1 MSFVNV
7 FPTTITL
14 YSFMLSSEELRDWG
28 YGEDSASFRLVAL
41 KELGRSVDTDVPA
54 FSELG
59 VAAESYSLIYGILDD
74 GVGKEAFE
82 RLIQETHNFIVAD
95 RGFPKEYMLSNKAY
109 KYPVEIEVDES

>member
-7 FPTTITL
+7 FPTVITL

-41 KELGRSVDTDVPA
+41 KEAVASVDVNIPT
-54 FSELG
+54 FSEAAA
-59 VAAESYSLIYGILDD
+59 AAESYLLIYGILDD

-82 RLIQETHNFIVAD
+82 RLIQETHSFIIAD

-109 KYPVEIEVDES
+109 KYPVEIEVGES